1 MPELN
6 SELREIYLQPGELHI
21 AREPAIIRKALGA
34 CIGITFWSVGA
45 LAHPLLPNCPT
56 DLTAEKC
63 LVTGPR
69 YVDFSIRHG
78 GNLGRQLQFPHR
90 DRRGGAALAW
100 ENQSRGRC

>member
-21 AREPAIIRKALGA
+21 AIIRRTLGA
-34 CIGITFWSVGA
+34 CIRITFWRAKLRVGA

-63 LVTGPR
+63 LVTGRR

-78 GNLGRQLQFPHR
+78 GNLGR
-90 DRRGGAALAW
+90 
-100 ENQSRGRC
+100 

>member
-21 AREPAIIRKALGA
+21 AREPAIIRKTLGA
-34 CIGITFWSVGA
+34 CIGITFWSAKLRVGA
-45 LAHPLLPNCPT
+45 LAHPLLPSCPR

-63 LVTGPR
+63 LVTGRR

-78 GNLGRQLQFPHR
+78 GNLGR
-90 DRRGGAALAW
+90 
-100 ENQSRGRC
+100 